1 MNPPKEDLKEKDRN
15 GERKKGSGG
24 GGGAGKIWDLLC
36 HCKKFGFCFH
46 CNGKI
51 LQSFYQR
58 E

>member
-15 GERKKGSGG
+15 GERKKGSG